1 LAVAN
6 GVVPLQRF
14 AIGLR
19 SAYNAVKAGLMLPW
33 RTGPALM
40 RAAPSREESD
50 MPALHCTFPPGL
62 WQALQRHHAVTGE
75 PLSHIV
81 RAALADY
88 LKDG

>member
-1 LAVAN
+1 
-6 GVVPLQRF
+6 
-14 AIGLR
+14 
-19 SAYNAVKAGLMLPW
+19 
-33 RTGPALM
+33 
-40 RAAPSREESD
+40 